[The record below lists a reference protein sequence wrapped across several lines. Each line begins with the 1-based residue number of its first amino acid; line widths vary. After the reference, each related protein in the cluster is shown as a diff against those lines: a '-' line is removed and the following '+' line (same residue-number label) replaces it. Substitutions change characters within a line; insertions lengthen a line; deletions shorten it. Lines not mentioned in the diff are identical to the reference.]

1 MKRLFTHSTNPS
13 LVISLVPVGL
23 LLSAI
28 TLVITFA
35 GAGAV
40 QDYSY
45 LILLGAS
52 AVCIALSVALTSR
65 PKKLLVAGIRKSAG
79 QILPAVLILFFI
91 GTLSATWM
99 LSGVVPALI
108 DYGLRVLNPKLFLL
122 CACAVCALVSV
133 ITGTSWTTIA
143 TIGVAFMGIGTVMG
157 YNPAWIAGAVISGA
171 YFGDK
176 VSPLSDTTVLA
187 AATTGV
193 DLFTHIKFLMLTTI
207 PAMTIALAIYGL
219 TGFFTDT
226 VSAENAMNIR
236 DAIEST
242 FNISPWLL
250 VIPGMAA
257 VMIALRWRTDVVL
270 AMSSI
275 TGLAGFFFF
284 QPQLVEKICSGTE
297 FADYVA
303 GALRI
308 LSTSNEISTGNS
320 LLDSLV
326 ATSGIEGMLPTI
338 YLVLSAMIFG
348 GVMIGSGM
356 LSAITR
362 SITRHL
368 HSPRNLVGAT
378 VGSGLFLNCCTG
390 DQYLSIIIG
399 ANVYKNTYKRANM
412 KPQLLGRTLEDSV
425 SVTSVLIPWNS
436 CGLTQSAV
444 LGVATLAY
452 LPFCF
457 FNILSPVMTLIMGW
471 TGWKARISNAAVRQ
485 PA

>member
-1 MKRLFTHSTNPS
+1 M
-13 LVISLVPVGL
+13 VISLVPVGL

-28 TLVITFA
+28 ILVITFA

-45 LILLGAS
+45 MILLGAS
-52 AVCIALSVALTSR
+52 AVCVALSLAFSSR

-143 TIGVAFMGIGTVMG
+143 TIGVAFMGICTVMG

-275 TGLAGFFFF
+275 TGLAGFFF
-284 QPQLVEKICSGTE
+284 
-297 FADYVA
+297 
-303 GALRI
+303 
-308 LSTSNEISTGNS
+308 
-320 LLDSLV
+320 
-326 ATSGIEGMLPTI
+326 
-338 YLVLSAMIFG
+338 
-348 GVMIGSGM
+348 
-356 LSAITR
+356 
-362 SITRHL
+362 
-368 HSPRNLVGAT
+368 
-378 VGSGLFLNCCTG
+378 
-390 DQYLSIIIG
+390 
-399 ANVYKNTYKRANM
+399 
-412 KPQLLGRTLEDSV
+412 
-425 SVTSVLIPWNS
+425 
-436 CGLTQSAV
+436 
-444 LGVATLAY
+444 
-452 LPFCF
+452 
-457 FNILSPVMTLIMGW
+457 
-471 TGWKARISNAAVRQ
+471 
-485 PA
+485 